1 MRAAQHC
8 LPPAFFA
15 RPTLEVAPDLLGA
28 LLVHEQSMG
37 ERLVGRIVEV
47 EAYTQDDPAWRSWG
61 IVDAATGLV
70 VPEGRGLDLFGKPGT
85 AYVYL
90 CYGRYWM
97 LNVVTEPEGRAGCV
111 FIRAV
116 EPLVGQYVMGER
128 RPAARR
134 EIDLTN
140 GPGKLSQAFAIDRRF
155 HGKPLTAP
163 PLFFAEDDAKRE
175 WPIATSAR
183 IGLHF
188 GVDWPY
194 RFFVK
199 GHPFVSPGVPS
210 DVAAQARRRKP
221 YVMKTKFS

>member
-1 MRAAQHC
+1 MRP
-8 LPPAFFA
+8 LSPSYFA
-15 RPTLEVAPDLLGA
+15 RPTLEVAPDLLGT
-28 LLVHEQSMG
+28 LLVYEHASG
-37 ERLVGRIVEV
+37 ERLVGRVVEV

-70 VPEGRGLDLFGKPGT
+70 RPEGRGLDLFGKPGT

-116 EPLVGQYVMGER
+116 EPLAGQHAMWER

-134 EIDLTN
+134 EVDLTN
-140 GPGKLSQAFAIDRRF
+140 GPGKLSQAFDIDRRF

-163 PLFFAEDDAKRE
+163 PLYFAEDDEKRD

-199 GHPFVSPGVPS
+199 GHPFVSSGIPS
-210 DVAAQARRRKP
+210 DVAARARRARK
-221 YVMKTKFS
+221 SGLGNRRGR

>member
-1 MRAAQHC
+1 MKP
-8 LPPAFFA
+8 LSPSFFA
-15 RPTLEVAPDLLGA
+15 RPTLEVARDLLGT
-28 LLVHEQSMG
+28 LLVHEQPAG
-37 ERLVGRIVEV
+37 EPLVGRIVEV
-47 EAYTQDDPAWRSWG
+47 EAYTQGDPAWRNWG
-61 IVDAATGLV
+61 IVDPATGLMA
-70 VPEGRGLDLFGKPGT
+70 PQGRGLDFFGKPGT

-116 EPLVGQYVMGER
+116 EPLAGRQAMWG
-128 RPAARR
+128 RR
-134 EIDLTN
+134 EAIRRAVDLTN

-155 HGKPLTAP
+155 HGQPLTAP
-163 PLFFAEDDAKRE
+163 PLYFAEDEETRD

-188 GVDWPY
+188 GIDLPY

-199 GHPFVSPGVPS
+199 GHLFVSPGVPS
-210 DVAAQARRRKP
+210 DVAAQARRSKP
-221 YVMKTKFS
+221 LR